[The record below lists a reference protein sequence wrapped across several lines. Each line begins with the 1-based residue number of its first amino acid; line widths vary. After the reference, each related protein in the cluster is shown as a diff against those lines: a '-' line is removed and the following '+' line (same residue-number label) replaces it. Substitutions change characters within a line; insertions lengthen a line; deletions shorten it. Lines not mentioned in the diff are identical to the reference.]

1 MENNFLLRVNL
12 TTGSVEKESIPKELI
27 KNFLGG
33 SGLASKYLYDEV
45 PPAVE
50 PYSPEN
56 KVIFAVGPFQGYPVP
71 GGAKWS
77 VVSKSPLTKTFAVTT
92 AGAEWGVHFGKTGYQ
107 LLIIEGK
114 AEKPVYLYIGD
125 EKASLEDGSN
135 LWGKD
140 ALKTADKIRDN
151 HSDKNLSVASIGPAG
166 EKGVGIAC
174 IVADKHSF
182 AGRCG
187 IGAVLGSKNLKAIAV
202 KGNREMEYHD
212 EEGFKKLNKEL
223 FLMLSDSAKEGYRPH
238 GTALDLMGCEQ
249 VGDLPIKYWT
259 EAEWPEGAEKIGAPN
274 FTKEVNAKPWP
285 CKFCP
290 VGCHHHVDFEYE
302 GERIIGAGA
311 EYESL
316 GMLGSNCLVDDVKAV
331 SKANELCNRL
341 GIDTISAG
349 SFVGFTME
357 AFEKGL
363 ISETDL
369 GGRAANWGDGKFLLE
384 MVMEI
389 GNKEGFGARFSRG
402 IKPAAEE
409 IGKEALDLIVEVK
422 NLDFPAH
429 DPRSYFSLAINYAT
443 GTRGACHLRGYSH
456 VGEGGAMLLPEM
468 GHDQVPERFS
478 MEKKA
483 WIAKTYQDLA
493 ALHDSLVI
501 CIFIPIHGMNL
512 TEVAKI
518 LNLIKGTDYSPKD
531 LMEIGERIVNLQ
543 RQINIKDGISKKDD
557 VLPKK
562 MFQPSRSGFRKNQV
576 PEPFNETLEEYYK
589 LRGWDSEG
597 VPLPETLAKWGL

>member
-45 PPAVE
+45 PPVVE